1 MQVAFIA
8 VTTSLWKPDISDSIA
23 KGFCKLL
30 GQFVRMRSMREGL
43 SGILKH
49 VGLLFILVRIQQGH
63 KFLMD
68 ESSTPAFKS
77 PKKISWSY
85 LV

>member
-1 MQVAFIA
+1 
-8 VTTSLWKPDISDSIA
+8 
-23 KGFCKLL
+23 
-30 GQFVRMRSMREGL
+30 MRSMREGL

-49 VGLLFILVRIQQGH
+49 VGLLFMLVRIQQEH

>member
-1 MQVAFIA
+1 
-8 VTTSLWKPDISDSIA
+8 
-23 KGFCKLL
+23 
-30 GQFVRMRSMREGL
+30 MRSMREGL

-49 VGLLFILVRIQQGH
+49 VGLLFILVRIQQEH

-68 ESSTPAFKS
+68 ESSTPDFKS